1 MCNNY
6 RLNVEASAIPDDFVD
21 LEIKVWFSE
30 GAPNIR
36 PRDDIKI
43 MDTVP
48 IVGRWTATIAPVTSF
63 SGAGA
68 GRRSRGTTAPPAAI
82 APSGG
87 CDGMR
92 RHRPGLLANAWSKDY
107 ICGGRERQQSST
119 DQARE
124 R

>member
-1 MCNNY
+1 MCNDY
-6 RLNVEASAIPDDFVD
+6 RLNVEASAIPDDFAK
-21 LEIKVWFSE
+21 LKIKVWSSE
-30 GAPNIR
+30 GAPTIQ

-63 SGAGA
+63 SGAGV
-68 GRRSRGTTAPPAAI
+68 GRRPRGTTAPPAAI

-92 RHRPGLLANAWSKDY
+92 KAPAGLARKRVVQGLYLW
-107 ICGGRERQQSST
+107 GERKALIV
-119 DQARE
+119 D
-124 R
+124 

>member
-1 MCNNY
+1 MCNDY
-6 RLNVEASAIPDDFVD
+6 RLNVEASAIPDDFAK
-21 LEIKVWFSE
+21 LKIKVWSSE
-30 GAPNIR
+30 GAPNIQ

-68 GRRSRGTTAPPAAI
+68 GRRPRGTTAPPAAI
-82 APSGG
+82 APSGR

-92 RHRPGLLANAWSKDY
+92 KAPAGLARKRVVQGLYLW
-107 ICGGRERQQSST
+107 GERKAAIV
-119 DQARE
+119 D
-124 R
+124 